1 MTEVID
7 KQYILDNLKIEVRNV
22 DDVYF
27 EVTHEILGLKG
38 ILNISNN
45 ELKILEMLSNNSKF
59 LVGVIENS
67 FKDNEIE
74 YELSYKDRFEVAD
87 FILNEILEQI

>member
-1 MTEVID
+1 MVD

-22 DDVYF
+22 DDIYF

-59 LVGVIENS
+59 LVGVIEKS

-74 YELSYKDRFEVAD
+74 YELSYKDKFDIAD

>member
-1 MTEVID
+1 MVD

-27 EVTHEILGLKG
+27 EITHEILGLKG

-67 FKDNEIE
+67 FKDNGIK

>member
-1 MTEVID
+1 MMVD

-45 ELKILEMLSNNSKF
+45 DLNILEMLSSNSKF
-59 LVGVIENS
+59 LVGVIEKS

-74 YELSYKDRFEVAD
+74 YELSYKDKFEIAD

>member
-1 MTEVID
+1 MVD

-67 FKDNEIE
+67 FKDNGIE
-74 YELSYKDRFEVAD
+74 YELSYKYKFEVA
-87 FILNEILEQI
+87 

>member
-1 MTEVID
+1 MVD
-7 KQYILDNLKIEVRNV
+7 KQYILDNLKIEVKNV

-27 EVTHEILGLKG
+27 EVCHEILGLKG
-38 ILNISNN
+38 ILNISNSG
-45 ELKILEMLSNNSKF
+45 LQILEMLSNNSKF
-59 LVGVIENS
+59 LVGVIEKS

-74 YELSYKDRFEVAD
+74 YELSYKDRFEIAD

>member
-1 MTEVID
+1 MVD

-67 FKDNEIE
+67 FKDNGIE
-74 YELSYKDRFEVAD
+74 YELSYKDRFEIAD
-87 FILNEILEQI
+87 FILNEILEQM

>member
-1 MTEVID
+1 MMVD

-22 DDVYF
+22 DGVYF

-38 ILNISNN
+38 ILNITNN

-67 FKDNEIE
+67 FKDNGIE

>member
-1 MTEVID
+1 MMVD

-27 EVTHEILGLKG
+27 EITHEILGLKG

-67 FKDNEIE
+67 FKDNGIK

>member
-67 FKDNEIE
+67 FKDNGIE
-74 YELSYKDRFEVAD
+74 YELSYKDKFEIAD
-87 FILNEILEQI
+87 FILNKILEQI

>member
-1 MTEVID
+1 MVD

-67 FKDNEIE
+67 FKDNGIK

>member
-1 MTEVID
+1 MVD

-67 FKDNEIE
+67 FKDNGIE

-87 FILNEILEQI
+87 FILNEILDKI

>member
-1 MTEVID
+1 MTEIID
-7 KQYILDNLKIEVRNV
+7 KQYILDNLKIKVRNV

-45 ELKILEMLSNNSKF
+45 DLKILEMLSNNSKF
-59 LVGVIENS
+59 LVGVIEKS
-67 FKDNEIE
+67 FKDNEI
-74 YELSYKDRFEVAD
+74 
-87 FILNEILEQI
+87 

>member
-1 MTEVID
+1 MTEIIN
-7 KQYILDNLKIEVRNV
+7 KQYILDNLKIEVKNV

-27 EVTHEILGLKG
+27 EVCHEILGLKG

-45 ELKILEMLSNNSKF
+45 DLNILEMLSSNSKF

-67 FKDNEIE
+67 FKDNGIE
-74 YELSYKDRFEVAD
+74 YELSYKDRFEVDD